1 MEQAHR
7 KTIARVKARAKL
19 RTSRKMKNVAIFR
32 DLGEDALSSIVEQM
46 SLETFQPGETI
57 VSQGAQADA
66 FYIIMQGRCDVVQ
79 KNITNI
85 MRGEVVAR
93 LVEYDHFGESAL
105 VSAVKRLSA
114 AAEQEAHPSIR
125 PMRNASV
132 IARGDVPVQVMTLS
146 EQGLRQLV
154 HSGSVDIDALKL
166 ATATNHVQRE
176 RTTVAR
182 HVWNQSQMFSRLQA
196 SRMAQQ
202 QQQSNARSLFS

>member
-1 MEQAHR
+1 M
-7 KTIARVKARAKL
+7 
-19 RTSRKMKNVAIFR
+19 
-32 DLGEDALSSIVEQM
+32 
-46 SLETFQPGETI
+46 
-57 VSQGAQADA
+57 
-66 FYIIMQGRCDVVQ
+66 
-79 KNITNI
+79 
-85 MRGEVVAR
+85 
-93 LVEYDHFGESAL
+93 

-132 IARGDVPVQVMTLS
+132 IARCDVPVQVMTLS

-166 ATATNHVQRE
+166 ATATNHIQRE

-202 QQQSNARSLFS
+202 QQQNARSLFS